1 MLSDDELARPPE
13 TKRLYQTVA
22 SQIRQFIASGRFPPL
37 SRLPAERELAQI
49 LGVSRPSLREALIA
63 LEIGG
68 SVEVRMGSGIYV
80 TARSEKTPG
89 QETSLGDSPSEIME
103 ARVAVEG
110 AVIVLA
116 CARIEAAALA
126 RLRALLEAMRR
137 TIEAGDS
144 PLEQDRDFHLAI
156 AALAGNSVLSRLVGD
171 LFDARHGG
179 IHKLLSSKF
188 DSNVTWRTALGEHEA
203 IVAALEA
210 RDPLRAEA
218 AMRMHL
224 QSSADRW
231 LVS

>member
-1 MLSDDELARPPE
+1 MLSNDELARPPE
-13 TKRLYQTVA
+13 AKRLYQTVA
-22 SQIRQFIASGRFPPL
+22 SQIRQLIASGRFPPL

-80 TARSEKTPG
+80 TGRGEKGAPPDAG
-89 QETSLGDSPSEIME
+89 LGDSPSEIME
-103 ARVAVEG
+103 ARIAVEG
-110 AVIVLA
+110 AVVVLA
-116 CARIEAAALA
+116 CARSAAEAVA
-126 RLRALLEAMRR
+126 RLRDLLDAMRR
-137 TIEAGDS
+137 RIEAGDS
-144 PLEQDRDFHLAI
+144 PLQPDRDFHLAI
-156 AALAGNSVLSRLVGD
+156 AGLAGNSVLSRLVGD

-179 IHKLLSSKF
+179 IHKVLSSKF
-188 DSNVTWRTALGEHEA
+188 DSSVTWRSALLEHEA
-203 IVAALEA
+203 IVTALEA